1 MSAATLRP
9 ARTGRFAAVLD
20 AGSFKTVCLIATC
33 DDEGRAGR
41 IVGVGIAP
49 SHGITSGNVRDLAAA
64 EASIRTA
71 IANAENMA
79 GIRLDDI
86 DLVLNSGALASR
98 TFAATVPISP
108 GVVTREA
115 MARVTTAGR
124 AHAGANARKV
134 LQLEILGYRMDGSPL
149 VSDPL
154 GLPAGRL
161 SAHILAVTADAP
173 AVVNLTRTV
182 ERCYLAPRRL
192 IPGPIASALAV
203 TSLEERRHGVVTVD
217 IGAGVTGI
225 AAFRDGRSLFTSTIP
240 MGGGHVTL
248 DVVHALRTPLEE
260 AERIKT
266 VYGTV
271 LNAQSDQHDVFTYA
285 LSGGSE
291 GIEQR
296 STKADLAR
304 IIQSRMAHLL
314 NLVRDQLANAGLLE
328 GNAARIVLCGGGSEI
343 PGLQSFAE
351 GVFRRPVRE
360 GRPEP
365 ISGLPPLFA
374 SAAFAGVVGV
384 LRAVADS
391 AAVDLTETHGAEV
404 PAGYIRRV
412 GQWLRDGF

>member
-1 MSAATLRP
+1 MSATTLRP
-9 ARTGRFAAVLD
+9 ARSGRFAAVLD
-20 AGSFKTVCLIATC
+20 AGSFKTVCLIAAL
-33 DDEGRAGR
+33 DHEGRAAR

-49 SHGITSGNVRDLAAA
+49 SHGIIAGSVRDLAAA
-64 EASIRTA
+64 EAAIRTA
-71 IANAENMA
+71 IAQAENMA
-79 GIRLDDI
+79 GIRLEQI
-86 DLVLNSGALASR
+86 DLLLNGGNPASR
-98 TFAATVPISP
+98 TFAAAAPIND

-115 MARVTTAGR
+115 IDRVAAAGR
-124 AHAGANARKV
+124 AHATAHGRQL
-134 LQLEILGYRMDGSPL
+134 LQLDTLGYRLDGGPMMA
-149 VSDPL
+149 DAL

-161 SAHILAVTADAP
+161 AAHVQAMTADAP
-173 AVVNLTRTV
+173 AIANLTRTV
-182 ERCYLAPRRL
+182 ERCYLAPRHL

-203 TSLEERRHGVVTVD
+203 TSDDERRHGVITVD

-225 AAFRDGRSLFTSTIP
+225 SVFRNARPVFMSTVP
-240 MGGGHVTL
+240 MGGGDVTL
-248 DVVHALRTPLEE
+248 DVVHSLLTPLEE

-266 VYGTV
+266 LYGTV

-285 LSGGSE
+285 LTGGGE
-291 GIEQR
+291 GLEQR

-314 NLVRDQLANAGLLE
+314 HLVRDQLAGAGLLE

-365 ISGLPPLFA
+365 VSGLPPLYA

-391 AAVDLTETHGAEV
+391 TAVDLPDAHGASA
-404 PAGYIRRV
+404 PKGYIGRV